1 MFFIIKKFGSDI
13 LRTILKHGHMAK
25 VYIEDD
31 FVYKTYDDFY
41 PEEWVDK
48 EVYIHDILLRKT
60 NLNIT
65 EVEKVN
71 AHEIKMPFLSHQ
83 NLGFYLMRNVD
94 ESLIDDFVKLQHEM
108 HQYQAL
114 ELENAHI
121 VFKRWIEMSQLSR
134 DIKHIAHDVLETI
147 EYENYLCHFDYQ
159 PSHVVI
165 FRNEYYIMDWIHA
178 KLANPILDIANTY
191 VNLRLDQYDLAHKY
205 LQRVTSLFDYDKEKV
220 FFAVPLMAAIKMI
233 ETDDIFE
240 HKVLTT
246 LVFDPKNKD
255 ITK

>member
-1 MFFIIKKFGSDI
+1 
-13 LRTILKHGHMAK
+13 MAK
-25 VYIEDD
+25 VYIEDE

-48 EVYIHDILLRKT
+48 EIYIHDILLRKT
-60 NLNIT
+60 DLKVT
-65 EVEKVN
+65 DMEKVS

-94 ESLIDDFVKLQHEM
+94 DSLIDDFIRVQQEI
-108 HQYQAL
+108 HQYKAL

-121 VFKRWIEMSQLSR
+121 VFKRWIEMSQLSK
-134 DIKHIAHDVLETI
+134 DIKHIAQDVLETI

-165 FRNEYYIMDWIHA
+165 YNNTYYIMDWIHA
-178 KLANPILDIANTY
+178 KLANPILDIAKTY
-191 VNLRLDQYDLAHKY
+191 VNLRLNQYDLAHKY
-205 LQRVTSLFDYDKEKV
+205 LQKVVLKSDYTKEHIL
-220 FFAVPLMAAIKMI
+220 FAVPLMAAIKMI
-233 ETDDIFE
+233 ETDDIYE

>member
-1 MFFIIKKFGSDI
+1 
-13 LRTILKHGHMAK
+13 MAK
-25 VYIEDD
+25 VYIEDE

-48 EVYIHDILLRKT
+48 EIYIHDILRRKT
-60 NLNIT
+60 KLNVT
-65 EVEKVN
+65 DMQKVN
-71 AHEIKMPFLSHQ
+71 AHEIKMPYLSHQ

-94 ESLIDDFVKLQHEM
+94 EGLLDDFVKIQYEI
-108 HQYQAL
+108 HQYKAL

-134 DIKHIAHDVLETI
+134 DIKHIAQDILDTV

-159 PSHVVI
+159 PSHVVLY
-165 FRNEYYIMDWIHA
+165 NNAYYIMDWIHA

-191 VNLRLDQYDLAHKY
+191 VSLRLEQYELAKKY
-205 LQRVTSLFDYDKEKV
+205 LSKVSSMMTYSKEQIL
-220 FFAVPLMAAIKMI
+220 FAVPLMAAIKMI
-233 ETDDIFE
+233 ETDDIYE